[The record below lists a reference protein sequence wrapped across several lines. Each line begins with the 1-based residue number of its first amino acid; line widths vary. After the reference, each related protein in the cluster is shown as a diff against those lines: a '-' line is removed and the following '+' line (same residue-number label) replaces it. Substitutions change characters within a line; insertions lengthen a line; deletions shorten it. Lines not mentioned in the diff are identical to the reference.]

1 MKIRVV
7 ISTFIL
13 LFAIASCNTQRG
25 KVNSSQATD
34 SILFIT
40 KDIAL
45 YDDIDSL
52 LNKGKLCYNTQY
64 GGKSVVDTCYNG
76 IAFQQVDINHYCD
89 SSKVIRNVGFTSY
102 CSIDEIQNSFNK
114 LTNILNKKYGKP
126 RHQKQEKVHNNEAL
140 STSFIYQTKDVM
152 ALLVSTSIY
161 SDKKGTIILIFTVP
175 QDSLL
180 FQTFL

>member
-7 ISTFIL
+7 IPTFIL

-25 KVNSSQATD
+25 KVNSSQAAD

-76 IAFQQVDINHYCD
+76 IAFQQADINSYCD
-89 SSKVIRNVGFTSY
+89 NSKIIRNICFGSY
-102 CSIDEIQNSFNK
+102 CSINEIQNKFNK

-126 RHQKQEKVHNNEAL
+126 RHQKQEKIHNNEAL
-140 STSFIYQTKDVM
+140 STSFTYQTKDVM
-152 ALLVSTSIY
+152 ALLVSTSVY

>member
-1 MKIRVV
+1 MKIKII
-7 ISTFIL
+7 ISAFIL
-13 LFAIASCNTQRG
+13 LFAIASCNTKRV
-25 KVNSSQATD
+25 KVNNSQITD
-34 SILFIT
+34 SALFIT

-45 YDDIDSL
+45 YSNVDSL
-52 LNKGKLCYNTQY
+52 LNMGKLYYNTQY

-89 SSKVIRNVGFTSY
+89 SSKVIRNIGFGSY
-102 CSIDEIQNSFNK
+102 CSINEIQNSFNK
-114 LTNILNKKYGKP
+114 LTNILNRKYGIPK
-126 RHQKQEKVHNNEAL
+126 HQKQEKIHNNEAL
-140 STSFIYQTKDVM
+140 STSFVYQTKSVM
-152 ALLVSTSIY
+152 AFLVSTSIY